1 MDYPLLLGI
10 FPQVL
15 LDGII
20 LGFMY
25 ALIALGYTM
34 VYGVLEF
41 INFAHS
47 EIFITGA
54 FVGVEILLGL
64 KGAGL
69 LDALPWVLVLVLILA
84 AGMAISGGLA
94 VLVERVAYRPLR
106 AAPRL
111 IPLISAIGV
120 SFFLQDAIRLVESI
134 WNNAFNLV
142 YPTMEPLNHRFEL
155 TATIDVSVKS
165 LVVIVA
171 ALIMLWGLHVLVNRT
186 KIGTAMRAVAE
197 DQGAASLMGIN
208 VNQII
213 SLTFVIGG
221 AMGGAAGVLFGV
233 QYGLINPY
241 SGFIPGLKAF
251 TAAVLGGLGNIPGA
265 MVGGLVLG
273 LLEAFAASYLSLLT
287 GSALAVATF
296 PRSVLVFLLF
306 QGSLLFVYRA
316 RIPERL
322 RWSLLP
328 AALLVLMPVIGYFNS
343 YYLEVATQVGI
354 FVALALGLNIV
365 VGLAG
370 LLDLGYVAFFA
381 VGAYSWAIFGS
392 PHANVIFGGGFPL
405 AGWWFYV
412 FLLVGLAVAATT
424 GILLGL
430 PVLRLHG
437 DYLAIVTLG
446 FGEVIR
452 VLANNLDKPIN
463 FTNGPKGIT
472 PISRPPTPFGLPYG
486 EYFYFLALLIVVAV
500 VIVNRRLENS
510 HIGRAWEAIREDEL
524 AARAMGVPL
533 VRMKLMAFACG
544 ASFAGVM
551 GVLFSAKQ
559 VFINPESFTFLE
571 SIGVLAM
578 VILGGMGSIPGAIV
592 GATIVTVLNL
602 QVLKGFSLWLNE
614 LKNAGVTVLGYSLAD
629 LPTQFEPAKDERM
642 FFGVILVL
650 MMIFRPQG
658 IFPARRRQH
667 ELGG

>member
-10 FPQVL
+10 FPQVF

-47 EIFITGA
+47 EIFIVGA
-54 FVGVEILLGL
+54 FVGVELLLGL
-64 KGAGL
+64 KSVGL
-69 LDALPWVLVLVLILA
+69 LDGLPWPLVLFLTLV
-84 AGMAISGGLA
+84 AGMAASGLLA
-94 VLVERVAYRPLR
+94 VTVERVAYRPLR
-106 AAPRL
+106 NAPRL
-111 IPLISAIGV
+111 IPLISAIGI
-120 SFFLQDAIRLVESI
+120 SFFLQDLIRLFESL
-134 WNNAFNLV
+134 WRNAFNLV
-142 YPTMEPLNHRFEL
+142 YPTIDVLNLRFEL
-155 TATIDVSVKS
+155 TETIDVSVKS

-171 ALIMLWGLHVLVNRT
+171 ALLMLWALHVIVNRT
-186 KIGTAMRAVAE
+186 KIGTAIRAVAE
-197 DQGAASLMGIN
+197 DQAAASLMGIN
-208 VNQII
+208 VNRII
-213 SLTFVIGG
+213 SLTFLIGG

-241 SGFIPGLKAF
+241 TGFIPGLKAF
-251 TAAVLGGLGNIPGA
+251 IAGV
-265 MVGGLVLG
+265 
-273 LLEAFAASYLSLLT
+273 
-287 GSALAVATF
+287 
-296 PRSVLVFLLF
+296 
-306 QGSLLFVYRA
+306 
-316 RIPERL
+316 
-322 RWSLLP
+322 
-328 AALLVLMPVIGYFNS
+328 ALLLLMPLIGAFNG

-354 FVALALGLNIV
+354 FAALALGLNIV

-381 VGAYSWAIFGS
+381 VGAYTWAIFGS

-405 AGWWFYV
+405 AGAWFFA
-412 FLLVGLAVAATT
+412 FLFVGLFVAAGT

-463 FTNGPKGIT
+463 LTNGPKGIT
-472 PISRPPTPFGLPYG
+472 PISRPPAPLGLPYG
-486 EYFYFLALLIVVAV
+486 EYFYFLVLLIVVV
-500 VIVNRRLENS
+500 VVLVNRRLEDS

-533 VRMKLMAFACG
+533 VRMKLLAFACG
-544 ASFAGVM
+544 ASFAGIM

-578 VILGGMGSIPGAIV
+578 VILGGMGSIPGAV
-592 GATIVTVLNL
+592 LGATVVTVLNL

-614 LKNAGVTVLGYSLAD
+614 LKNAGVTIFGFSLAD
-629 LPTQFEPAKDERM
+629 LPTQFEPAKYERM
-642 FFGVILVL
+642 VFGIILVL

-658 IFPARRRQH
+658 IFPARRRQR
-667 ELGG
+667 ELAS